1 MKKLMA
7 AWKAA
12 IMQRQPRLVTIAR
25 ASELLG
31 MNGRM
36 IRRFIK
42 DGSIE
47 TVHWNRA
54 QHIPVASLVNFARSH
69 SLSNDLNFISN
80 CNGRR

>member
-1 MKKLMA
+1 MKKLLA

-12 IMQRQPRLVTIAR
+12 IMQRQLRLVTIAR
-25 ASELLG
+25 AGELLG
-31 MNGRM
+31 MNMPLILRL
-36 IRRFIK
+36 IK

-47 TVHWNRA
+47 SVYWNRA

-69 SLSNDLNFISN
+69 SLSNDLNIISN